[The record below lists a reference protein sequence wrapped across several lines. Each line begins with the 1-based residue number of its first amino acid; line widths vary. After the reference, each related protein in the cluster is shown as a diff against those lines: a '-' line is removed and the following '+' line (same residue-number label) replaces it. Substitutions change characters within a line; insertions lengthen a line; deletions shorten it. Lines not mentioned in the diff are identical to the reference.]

1 MNDDSSQSPS
11 TSDDAQDPT
20 AVALHPPSAEPTT
33 RVVVEDDR
41 TGMHPDTVRRAVLDH
56 LLYTSMKAPSTAT
69 MLDVY
74 KAISHAVRDR
84 LVQRWIRTQKQYQD
98 HDVKRVY
105 YLSAEF
111 LMGRFLGHNLI
122 SLGLYEMARR
132 LLDSYRVDLHT
143 VLEQEHDP
151 GLGNGGLGRL
161 AACFLDSMATMGL
174 PGYGYG
180 IRYEYGIFMQEIH
193 EGYQVERGDAWL
205 VQGTP
210 WEIPRHEYTVTV
222 PMYGRV
228 EERLDEDGV
237 LRVKWVDTE
246 KVLGVPYDTPV
257 AGYGNHTVNTLR
269 LWAARATKEFNFD
282 VFNDG
287 DYRRAVEEKSISET
301 ISKVLY
307 PNDDSPEGRELRLK
321 QQYFF
326 VCCSIQDIIRRY
338 RKTQTTFDA
347 FPDKAAIQLNDTH
360 PAITVAE
367 LMRVLI
373 DKEHLGWDRAW
384 AITERT
390 IAFTNHTLLPEAL
403 ETWPVSMF
411 ERLLPRHLGIIYEI
425 NRRFLRQVQIHS
437 PGDDARLERMSIVA
451 GDEGHKKLRMAHLA
465 VVGSHSVN
473 GVAQLHTDLV
483 RKQLLP
489 DFAQMWPEKF
499 NNKTNGVTPRRWIMQ
514 ANPRLTDVISRR
526 LGTGWITDLDR
537 LEGLAPL
544 RDDPDFLHVLQTIKR
559 KNKLDLARLIH
570 DRAGVVVDPDSLF
583 DVHVKR
589 LHEYKRQLLNCVH
602 IVALYQALKAD
613 PNLPRVPRTFIF
625 GGKAAPGYA
634 MAKLHIKLI
643 SDVAA
648 TINADPAMRG
658 RLKVVFLPNYGVSM
672 AETIIPG
679 TDISEQISM
688 AGKEASGTGNM
699 KFAMNGAL
707 TVGTL
712 DGANIEIRDAVGPE
726 SFFLFGLD
734 AAAVAEVKRQGY
746 HPAHYIEKSERLH
759 AALHLV
765 RTGFFSP
772 DEKSRFET
780 VVNGLWTTDPY
791 LVCADFDSYWECHER
806 VDAAYRD
813 PDGWTRMVV
822 SNLANMGRFSSDRT
836 IRQYAEEIWNV
847 KALRIAMSGS
857 DPFDFG

>member
-1 MNDDSSQSPS
+1 MNDTESI
-11 TSDDAQDPT
+11 T
-20 AVALHPPSAEPTT
+20 APKI
-33 RVVVEDDR
+33 VVEDDR
-41 TGMHPDTVRRAVLDH
+41 TGMDPTTVRRAVLDH
-56 LLYTSMKAPSTAT
+56 LLYSCMKAPDSAT

-74 KAISHAVRDR
+74 KATSHAVRDR
-84 LVQRWIRTQKQYQD
+84 LVQRWIRTQRQYVD
-98 HDVKRVY
+98 HDAKRVY

-122 SLGLYEMARR
+122 SLGLFDMAQK
-132 LLDSYRVDLHT
+132 LLQSYGVDLHD

-180 IRYEYGIFMQEIH
+180 IRYEYGIFMQELKD
-193 EGYQVERGDAWL
+193 GLQVERGDAWL

-237 LRVKWVDTE
+237 LRVRWIDTE

-269 LWAARATKEFNFD
+269 LWSARATKEFNFS

-287 DYRRAVEEKSISET
+287 DYRRAVEEKSTSET

-307 PNDDSPEGRELRLK
+307 PNDRSPEGRELRLK

-326 VCCSIQDIIRRY
+326 VCCSVADIIRRY
-338 RKTQTTFDA
+338 RKHHDTFDA

-360 PAITVAE
+360 PAIAVAE
-367 LMRVLI
+367 LMRVLV
-373 DKEHLGWDRAW
+373 DQEHLGWDKAW
-384 AITERT
+384 AITEKT
-390 IAFTNHTLLPEAL
+390 IAYTNHTLLPEAL
-403 ETWPVSMF
+403 ETWPVALF
-411 ERLLPRHLGIIYEI
+411 QRLLPRHLGIIEEI

-437 PGDDARLERMSIVA
+437 PGDDTRMRRMSIIA
-451 GDEGHKKLRMAHLA
+451 EDGPEKKLRMAHLA

-473 GVAQLHTDLV
+473 GVAALHSELIRQD
-483 RKQLLP
+483 LLP
-489 DFAQMWPEKF
+489 DFAQMWPHKF
-499 NNKTNGVTPRRWIMQ
+499 NNKTNGVTPRRWLLQ
-514 ANPRLTDVISRR
+514 SNPRLAEVLTRR
-526 LGTGWITDLDR
+526 LGPGWPTDLDQLER
-537 LEGLAPL
+537 LMEL
-544 RDDPDFLHVLQTIKR
+544 REDPDFLGVLQTIKR
-559 KNKLDLARLIH
+559 DNKRDLARLVH
-570 DRAGVVVDPDSLF
+570 ELSGVEVEVDSIF

-602 IVALYQALKAD
+602 IVALYQALKRD
-613 PNLPRVPRTFIF
+613 PSLHRVPRTFIF

-634 MAKLHIKLI
+634 VAKLHIKLI
-643 SDVAA
+643 NDVAA
-648 TINADPAMRG
+648 TVNADPAMKG
-658 RLKVVFLPNYGVSM
+658 RLRVVFLPNYGVSM
-672 AETIIPG
+672 AQTIIPG
-679 TDISEQISM
+679 TDVSEQISM

-712 DGANIEIRDAVGPE
+712 DGANIEIREAVGE
-726 SFFLFGLD
+726 DNFFLFGLD
-734 AAAVAEVKRQGY
+734 AAQVAEVLQQGY
-746 HPAHYIEKSERLH
+746 DPGHYIERSERLRS
-759 AALHLV
+759 ALELIDS
-765 RTGFFSP
+765 GFFDP
-772 DEKSRFET
+772 DDPTRFAPL
-780 VVNGLWTTDPY
+780 VQSLRHHDPY

-806 VDAAYRD
+806 VDTAYLD
-813 PDGWTRMVV
+813 QAYWSRMVV

-836 IRQYAEEIWNV
+836 IAEYAEEIWGATPVAVSMDGKNP
-847 KALRIAMSGS
+847 IEIS
-857 DPFDFG
+857 

>member
-1 MNDDSSQSPS
+1 MNDVDPI
-11 TSDDAQDPT
+11 TSAIT
-20 AVALHPPSAEPTT
+20 K
-33 RVVVEDDR
+33 VVIEDDR

-56 LLYTSMKAPSTAT
+56 LFYTCMKAPTSAT

-74 KAISHAVRDR
+74 KATSHAIRDR
-84 LVQRWIRTQKQYQD
+84 LVQRWIRTQRQYTQ

-122 SLGLYEMARR
+122 SLGLYDMARR
-132 LLDSYRVDLHT
+132 LLHSYGVNLGE

-180 IRYEYGIFMQEIH
+180 IRYEYGIFMQELTD
-193 EGYQVERGDAWL
+193 GYQVERGDAWL

-257 AGYGNHTVNTLR
+257 AGYDNNTVNTLR
-269 LWAARATKEFNFD
+269 LWAARATKEFNFS

-307 PNDDSPEGRELRLK
+307 PNDDSLEGRELRLK

-338 RKTQTTFDA
+338 RKRNTTFDA
-347 FPDKAAIQLNDTH
+347 FHEKAAIQLNDTH

-373 DKEHLGWDRAW
+373 DKEHLGWDKAW
-384 AITERT
+384 AITEKT
-390 IAFTNHTLLPEAL
+390 IAYTNHTLLPEAL

-437 PGDDARLERMSIVA
+437 PADDARLDRMSIVT
-451 GDEGHKKLRMAHLA
+451 GEEGHKKLRMAHLA

-473 GVAQLHTDLV
+473 GVAQLHTELV

-489 DFAQMWPEKF
+489 DFAELWPDKF
-499 NNKTNGVTPRRWIMQ
+499 NNKTNGVTPRRWMML
-514 ANPRLTDVISRR
+514 ANPRLTEVITRR
-526 LGTGWITDLDR
+526 LGPGWITDLDR
-537 LEGLAPL
+537 LERLAPL
-544 RDDPDFLHVLQTIKR
+544 RDDPDFLQILQTIKR
-559 KNKLDLARLIH
+559 QNKLDLARLVH
-570 DRAGVVVDPDSLF
+570 ERAGVEVDPESLF

-589 LHEYKRQLLNCVH
+589 LHEYKRQLLNCLH
-602 IVALYQALKAD
+602 IIALYQALKAD
-613 PNLPRVPRTFIF
+613 PSLPRVNRTFIF

-643 SDVAA
+643 NDVAS
-648 TINADPAMRG
+648 TINDDPAMRG

-679 TDISEQISM
+679 TDVSEQISL

-712 DGANIEIRDAVGPE
+712 DGANIEIREAVGADN
-726 SFFLFGLD
+726 FFLFGLD
-734 AAAVAEVKRQGY
+734 APQVAEVKRQGY
-746 HPAHYIEKSERLH
+746 LPARYIERSERLRG
-759 AALHLV
+759 ALELIGS
-765 RTGFFSP
+765 GFFSP
-772 DEKSRFET
+772 DDKARFET
-780 VVNGLWTTDPY
+780 VVHGLWTADPY
-791 LVCADFDSYWECHER
+791 LVCADFESYWECHER
-806 VDAAYRD
+806 VDAVYRD
-813 PDGWTRMVV
+813 QDAWTKMVV
-822 SNLANMGRFSSDRT
+822 SNLANMGQFSSDRS
-836 IRQYAEEIWNV
+836 IRQYAEEIWGV
-847 KALRIAMSGS
+847 KPMKISMK
-857 DPFDFG
+857 DPADPPELG

>member
-1 MNDDSSQSPS
+1 MNDDVDPI
-11 TSDDAQDPT
+11 TSAIT
-20 AVALHPPSAEPTT
+20 K
-33 RVVVEDDR
+33 VVIEDDR

-56 LLYTSMKAPSTAT
+56 LLYTAMKAPGSAT

-74 KAISHAVRDR
+74 KATSHAIRDR
-84 LVQRWIRTQKQYQD
+84 LVQRWIRTQRQYTE

-122 SLGLYEMARR
+122 SLGLYDMARR
-132 LLDSYRVDLHT
+132 LLHSYGVDLNAL
-143 VLEQEHDP
+143 LEQEHDP

-180 IRYEYGIFMQEIH
+180 IRYEYGIFMQELSD
-193 EGYQVERGDAWL
+193 GYQVERGDAWL

-228 EERLDEDGV
+228 EQRMDEDGV

-257 AGYGNHTVNTLR
+257 AGYDNHTVNTLR
-269 LWAARATKEFNFD
+269 LWAARATKEFNFS

-307 PNDDSPEGRELRLK
+307 PNDDSLEGRELRLK

-338 RKTQTTFDA
+338 RKSNTTFDA

-367 LMRVLI
+367 LMRVLM
-373 DKEHLGWDRAW
+373 DKEHLGWDKAW
-384 AITERT
+384 SITEKT
-390 IAFTNHTLLPEAL
+390 IAYTNHTLLPEAL
-403 ETWPVSMF
+403 ETWPVAMF

-451 GDEGHKKLRMAHLA
+451 GEEGHKKLRMAHLA

-473 GVAQLHTDLV
+473 GVAQLHTELV

-489 DFAQMWPEKF
+489 DFAELWPDKF
-499 NNKTNGVTPRRWIMQ
+499 NNKTNGVTPRRWIML
-514 ANPRLTDVISRR
+514 ANPRLTELITRR
-526 LGTGWITDLDR
+526 LGPGWITDLDR
-537 LEGLAPL
+537 LEALAPL

-559 KNKLDLARLIH
+559 QNKLELARLVR
-570 DRAGVVVDPDSLF
+570 DRAGVEVDPDSLF

-613 PNLPRVPRTFIF
+613 PSLPRVHRTFIF

-643 SDVAA
+643 NDVAA

-679 TDISEQISM
+679 TDVSEQISL

-712 DGANIEIRDAVGPE
+712 DGANIEIREAVGADN
-726 SFFLFGLD
+726 FFLFGLD
-734 AAAVAEVKRQGY
+734 APQVAECKRQGY
-746 HPAHYIEKSERLH
+746 HPAHYIEKSDRLRN
-759 AALHLV
+759 ALELV
-765 RTGFFSP
+765 STGFFSP
-772 DEKSRFET
+772 DDKGRFEAL
-780 VVNGLWTTDPY
+780 VKGLWTSDPY
-791 LVCADFDSYWECHER
+791 LVCADFESYWECHER
-806 VDAAYRD
+806 VDMAYRD
-813 PDGWTRMVV
+813 RDGWTQMVV
-822 SNLANMGRFSSDRT
+822 SNLAHMGRFSSDRS
-836 IRQYAEEIWNV
+836 IRQYAEEIWGV
-847 KALRIAMSGS
+847 KPVKISMSGS
-857 DPFDFG
+857 DPFDGR

>member
-1 MNDDSSQSPS
+1 MNDTNDSKSPK
-11 TSDDAQDPT
+11 
-20 AVALHPPSAEPTT
+20 VL
-33 RVVVEDDR
+33 VEDDR

-56 LLYTSMKAPSTAT
+56 MIYTCMKAPDFATRLDLYEATA
-69 MLDVY
+69 
-74 KAISHAVRDR
+74 HAVRDR
-84 LVQRWIRTQKQYQD
+84 LVQRWIRTQRQYNERD
-98 HDVKRVY
+98 AKRVY

-111 LMGRFLGHNLI
+111 LMGRFLGHNLM
-122 SLGLYEMARR
+122 SLGLFDMVAK
-132 LLDSYRVDLHT
+132 LLKDRGSDLHE

-180 IRYEYGIFMQEIH
+180 IRYEYGIFMQEFND
-193 EGYQVERGDAWL
+193 GYQVERGDAWL
-205 VQGTP
+205 ARGTP

-228 EERLDEDGV
+228 EERLDEDGT

-257 AGYGNHTVNTLR
+257 AGYGNYTVNILR
-269 LWAARATKEFNFD
+269 LWAARATKEFNFS

-287 DYRRAVEEKSISET
+287 DYRRAVEEKSTSET

-307 PNDDSPEGRELRLK
+307 PNDQSLEGRELRLK

-326 VCCSIQDIIRRY
+326 VCCSISDIMRRY
-338 RKTQTTFDA
+338 QRSHDSFDQ

-360 PAITVAE
+360 PAIAVAE

-373 DKEHLGWDRAW
+373 DQIGLPWDRAW
-384 AITERT
+384 AITEKT
-390 IAFTNHTLLPEAL
+390 IAYTNHTLLPEAL

-425 NRRFLRQVQIHS
+425 NRRFLRQVQIHA
-437 PGDDARLERMSIVA
+437 PGDDARLRRMSIVS
-451 GDEGHKKLRMAHLA
+451 GEGASKKLHMAHLA

-473 GVAQLHTDLV
+473 GVAKLHSDLV
-483 RKQLLP
+483 RSHLLP
-489 DFAQMWPEKF
+489 DFATMWPEKF
-499 NNKTNGVTPRRWIMQ
+499 NNKTNGVTPRRWVMQ
-514 ANPRLTDVISRR
+514 ANPRLGEVFTE
-526 LGTGWITDLDR
+526 LAGPGWPTALDDLTV
-537 LEGLAPL
+537 LEQR
-544 RDDPDFLHVLQTIKR
+544 RDDPKLLATLRDIKR
-559 KNKLDLARLIH
+559 RNKQDLAELIAE
-570 DRAGVVVDPDSLF
+570 RTGVEVDVDSVF

-602 IVALYQALKAD
+602 IVALYQRLKDD
-613 PNLPRVPRTFIF
+613 PNADRVPRTFIF

-643 SDVAA
+643 NDVAA
-648 TINADPAMRG
+648 TINADPSMRG
-658 RLKVVFLPNYGVSM
+658 RLRVAFLPNYGVSM

-679 TDISEQISM
+679 TDVSEQISM

-712 DGANIEIRDAVGPE
+712 DGANIEIRDAVGE
-726 SFFLFGLD
+726 DNFFLFGLN
-734 AAAVAEVKRQGY
+734 AAQVREVKQQGY
-746 HPAHYIEKSERLH
+746 APGEYIERSDRLRG
-759 AALHLV
+759 AIDLIDS
-765 RTGFFSP
+765 GFFSP
-772 DEKSRFET
+772 DERDRFAS
-780 VVNGLWTTDPY
+780 VVGNLRHDDPY
-791 LVCADFDSYWECHER
+791 LVCADFESYWECQER
-806 VDAAYRD
+806 VDATYRQ
-813 PDGWTRMVV
+813 PDQWTKMVV

-836 IRQYAEEIWNV
+836 IAEYAREIWKV
-847 KALRIAMSGS
+847 EPVEIHADGRKPLEEFSTR
-857 DPFDFG
+857 

>member
-1 MNDDSSQSPS
+1 MKDS
-11 TSDDAQDPT
+11 DPT
-20 AVALHPPSAEPTT
+20 KSPNAPAEQASAAQASASTDT
-33 RVVVEDDR
+33 RIVVEDDR
-41 TGMHPDTVRRAVLDH
+41 TGMHPASVRRAVLDH
-56 LLYTSMKAPSTAT
+56 LLYTAMKAPSSATA
-69 MLDVY
+69 LDIY
-74 KAISHAVRDR
+74 KATAHAVRDR
-84 LVQRWIRTQKQYQD
+84 LVQRWIRTQRQYTE

-122 SLGLYEMARR
+122 SLGLYDMARS
-132 LLDSYRVDLHT
+132 LLKSYGVDLHD

-180 IRYEYGIFMQEIH
+180 IRYEYGIFMQELH
-193 EGYQVERGDAWL
+193 DGYQVERGDAWL

-222 PMYGRV
+222 PLYGRV
-228 EERLDEDGV
+228 EERVDEDGG

-257 AGYGNHTVNTLR
+257 AGYGNNTVNTLR
-269 LWAARATKEFNFD
+269 LWAARATKEFNFS

-307 PNDDSPEGRELRLK
+307 PNDDSAEGRELRLK

-338 RKTQTTFDA
+338 HKSRGNNSFEG
-347 FPDKAAIQLNDTH
+347 FPEKVAIQLNDTH

-373 DKEHLGWDRAW
+373 DREQLSWERAW
-384 AITERT
+384 AITEKT

-403 ETWPVSMF
+403 ETWPVAMF

-437 PGDDARLERMSIVA
+437 PLDEARLERMSIVA
-451 GDEGHKKLRMAHLA
+451 GEEGSKKLRMAHLA

-473 GVAQLHTDLV
+473 GVAKLHTDLV
-483 RKQLLP
+483 RSQLLP
-489 DFAQMWPEKF
+489 DFAELWPNKF

-514 ANPRLTDVISRR
+514 ANPRLTEVITRR
-526 LGTGWITDLDR
+526 LGPGWINDLDR
-537 LEGLAPL
+537 LEGIEPL
-544 RDDPDFLHVLQTIKR
+544 RDDPDFLHILQTIKR
-559 KNKLDLARLIH
+559 QNKLDFARLIH
-570 DRAGVVVDPDSLF
+570 DRTGVEVDPDSLF

-589 LHEYKRQLLNCVH
+589 LHEYKRQLLNCLH
-602 IVALYQALKAD
+602 IIALYQALKAD
-613 PNLPRVPRTFIF
+613 PSIERVNRTFIF

-643 SDVAA
+643 NDVAA

-658 RLKVVFLPNYGVSM
+658 RLKLVFLPNYGVSM

-679 TDISEQISM
+679 TDVSEQISM

-712 DGANIEIRDAVGPE
+712 DGANIEIRDAVGADN
-726 SFFLFGLD
+726 FFLFGLD
-734 AAAVAEVKRQGY
+734 APGVAELKRQGY
-746 HPAHYIEKSERLH
+746 QPAHYIERSDRLRG
-759 AALHLV
+759 ALDLI
-765 RTGFFSP
+765 TSGFFSP
-772 DEKSRFET
+772 DEHGRFET
-780 VVNGLWTTDPY
+780 VVRGLWTTDPY
-791 LVCADFDSYWECHER
+791 LVCADFESYWECHER

-813 PDGWTRMVV
+813 LDGWTRMVV
-822 SNLANMGRFSSDRT
+822 SNLANMGQFSSDRS
-836 IRQYAEEIWNV
+836 IRQYAEEIWGV
-847 KALRIAMSGS
+847 KPLEISMEGGNIIEEA
-857 DPFDFG
+857 

>member
-1 MNDDSSQSPS
+1 MNDADSNPS
-11 TSDDAQDPT
+11 TEQSSTQASEGHART
-20 AVALHPPSAEPTT
+20 KI
-33 RVVVEDDR
+33 VVEDDR

-56 LLYTSMKAPSTAT
+56 LLYTCMKAPGSAT

-74 KAISHAVRDR
+74 QAVAHAVRDR
-84 LVQRWIRTQKQYQD
+84 LVQRWIRTQRQYTD
-98 HDVKRVY
+98 NDVKRVY

-111 LMGRFLGHNLI
+111 LMGRFLGHNLL
-122 SLGLYEMARR
+122 SLDLFDMAQR
-132 LLDSYRVDLHT
+132 LLQSYGVDLNA

-180 IRYEYGIFMQEIH
+180 IRYEYGIFMQEVSD
-193 EGYQVERGDAWL
+193 GYQVERGDAWL
-205 VQGTP
+205 SQGTP
-210 WEIPRHEYTVTV
+210 WEMPRHEYTVTV

-228 EERLDEDGV
+228 EERMDEDGV

-246 KVLGVPYDTPV
+246 RVLGVPYDTPV
-257 AGYGNHTVNTLR
+257 AGYGNNTVNTLR
-269 LWAARATKEFNFD
+269 LWAARATKEFNFS

-287 DYRRAVEEKSISET
+287 DYRRAVEDKSISET

-307 PNDDSPEGRELRLK
+307 PNDDSLEGRELRLK

-326 VCCSIQDIIRRY
+326 VCCSIQDIMRRY
-338 RKTQTTFDA
+338 RKAHDTFDA
-347 FPDKAAIQLNDTH
+347 FPDKVAIQLNDTH

-367 LMRVLI
+367 LMRVLL
-373 DKEHLGWDRAW
+373 DVEGLSWDRAW
-384 AITERT
+384 AITHKT
-390 IAFTNHTLLPEAL
+390 VAYTNHTLLPEAL

-437 PGDDARLERMSIVA
+437 PGDDGRLERMSIVA
-451 GDEGHKKLRMAHLA
+451 GGDDHKKLRMAHLA

-473 GVAQLHTDLV
+473 GVAQLHSELV

-489 DFAQMWPEKF
+489 DFAEMWPEKF

-514 ANPRLTDVISRR
+514 ANPRLTEVITRR
-526 LGTGWITDLDR
+526 LGPGWITDLDQ
-537 LEGLAPL
+537 LEALASL
-544 RDDPDFLHVLQTIKR
+544 RDDPDFLHVVQKIKR
-559 KNKLDLARLIH
+559 QNKQDLSRLVLDRT
-570 DRAGVVVDPDSLF
+570 GVEVDADSLF

-589 LHEYKRQLLNCVH
+589 LHEYKRQLLNCLH
-602 IVALYQALKAD
+602 IVALYQSLKAD
-613 PNLPRVPRTFIF
+613 PSQSRVPRTFIF

-643 SDVAA
+643 NDVAD

-658 RLKVVFLPNYGVSM
+658 RLRVVFLPNYGVSM
-672 AETIIPG
+672 AQTIIPG
-679 TDISEQISM
+679 TDVSEQISM

-712 DGANIEIRDAVGPE
+712 DGANIEIRDAVGE
-726 SFFLFGLD
+726 DNFFLFGLD
-734 AAAVAEVKRQGY
+734 APQVAEVKRQGY
-746 HPAHYIEKSERLH
+746 YPAHYIERSDRLRG
-759 AALHLV
+759 ALEMV
-765 RTGFFSP
+765 SSGFFSP
-772 DEKSRFET
+772 DDKARFET
-780 VVNGLWTTDPY
+780 VIHSLWNDDPY
-791 LVCADFDSYWECHER
+791 LVCADFESYWECHER
-806 VDAAYRD
+806 VDAAYQD
-813 PDGWTRMVV
+813 EDAWTQKVV
-822 SNLANMGRFSSDRT
+822 SNLAHMGRFSSDRT
-836 IRQYAEEIWNV
+836 IGEYAREIWGIEP
-847 KALRIAMSGS
+847 LRISMEGRNPIEI
-857 DPFDFG
+857 D

>member
-1 MNDDSSQSPS
+1 MNDV
-11 TSDDAQDPT
+11 DPT
-20 AVALHPPSAEPTT
+20 ARPEHAPP

-56 LLYTSMKAPSTAT
+56 LMYTCMKAPNSAT

-74 KAISHAVRDR
+74 KAMSHAVRDR
-84 LVQRWIRTQKQYQD
+84 LVQRWIRTQRQYTE

-122 SLGLYEMARR
+122 SLGLFDMAKR
-132 LLDSYRVDLHT
+132 LLQSYGVDLHE

-180 IRYEYGIFMQEIH
+180 IRYEYGIFMQEVSD
-193 EGYQVERGDAWL
+193 GYQVERGDAWL

-228 EERLDEDGV
+228 EERMDEDGI

-269 LWAARATKEFNFD
+269 LWAARATKEFNFS

-307 PNDDSPEGRELRLK
+307 PNDDSLEGRELRLK

-326 VCCSIQDIIRRY
+326 VCCSIQDIMRRY
-338 RKTQTTFDA
+338 CKANSSFDA
-347 FPDKAAIQLNDTH
+347 FPEKVAIQLNDTH

-373 DKEHLGWDRAW
+373 DKQHLGWDKAW
-384 AITERT
+384 AITEKT
-390 IAFTNHTLLPEAL
+390 VAYTNHTLLPEAL

-437 PGDDARLERMSIVA
+437 PGDDARLDRMSIVA
-451 GDEGHKKLRMAHLA
+451 GEEGHKKLRMAHLA

-473 GVAQLHTDLV
+473 GVAQLHSELV
-483 RKQLLP
+483 RTQLLP
-489 DFAQMWPEKF
+489 DFAEMWPDKF

-514 ANPRLTDVISRR
+514 ANPRLTELVSRR
-526 LGTGWITDLDR
+526 LGSGWITDLDQ
-537 LEGLAPL
+537 LEALAPL
-544 RDDPDFLHVLQTIKR
+544 RDDPDFLHVLQKIKR
-559 KNKLDLARLIH
+559 QNKLDLARLVH
-570 DRAGVVVDPDSLF
+570 ERAGVEVDPDSLF

-589 LHEYKRQLLNCVH
+589 LHEYKRQLLNCLH
-602 IVALYQALKAD
+602 IIALYQELKAD
-613 PNLPRVPRTFIF
+613 PSLQRVPRTFIF

-643 SDVAA
+643 NDVAA

-658 RLKVVFLPNYGVSM
+658 RLKLVFLPNYGVSM
-672 AETIIPG
+672 AQTIIPG
-679 TDISEQISM
+679 TDVSEQISM

-712 DGANIEIRDAVGPE
+712 DGANIEIRDAVGE
-726 SFFLFGLD
+726 DNFFLFGLD
-734 AAAVAEVKRQGY
+734 APQVAELERQGY
-746 HPAHYIEKSERLH
+746 HPAHFIESSDRLRG
-759 AALHLV
+759 ALELV
-765 RTGFFSP
+765 SSGFFSP
-772 DEKSRFET
+772 DDKSRFET
-780 VVNGLWTTDPY
+780 VVHGLWTDDPY
-791 LVCADFDSYWECHER
+791 LVCADFESYWECHER

-813 PDGWTRMVV
+813 PDGWTRRVV

-836 IRQYAEEIWNV
+836 IGQYAEEIWGV
-847 KALRIAMSGS
+847 KPLKVEMNDESSLDG
-857 DPFDFG
+857 

>member
-1 MNDDSSQSPS
+1 MND
-11 TSDDAQDPT
+11 TDATTRPVTQAAPPDPNA
-20 AVALHPPSAEPTT
+20 AVFHAQ

-56 LLYTSMKAPSTAT
+56 LLYTTMKAPSSAT

-74 KAISHAVRDR
+74 KATSHAIRDR
-84 LVQRWIRTQKQYQD
+84 LVQRWIRTQRQYTE

-111 LMGRFLGHNLI
+111 LMGRFLGHNII
-122 SLGLYEMARR
+122 SLGLYDMARQ
-132 LLDSYRVDLHT
+132 LLDGYGVDLHA

-180 IRYEYGIFMQEIH
+180 IRYEYGIFMQELH
-193 EGYQVERGDAWL
+193 DGYQVERGDAWL

-228 EERLDEDGV
+228 EERMDEDGV

-269 LWAARATKEFNFD
+269 LWAARATKEFNFS

-287 DYRRAVEEKSISET
+287 DYRRAVEEKSVSET

-326 VCCSIQDIIRRY
+326 VCCSIHDIIRRY
-338 RKTQTTFDA
+338 KKNHTTFDA

-360 PAITVAE
+360 PAIAVAE
-367 LMRVLI
+367 LMRVLL

-384 AITERT
+384 GITQKT

-403 ETWPVSMF
+403 ETWPVAMF
-411 ERLLPRHLGIIYEI
+411 ERLLPRHLGIIYEV

-437 PGDDARLERMSIVA
+437 PGDDGRLERMSIVA
-451 GDEGHKKLRMAHLA
+451 GEEGDKTLRMAHLA

-473 GVAQLHTDLV
+473 GVAQLHTELV

-489 DFAQMWPEKF
+489 DFAELWPDKF

-514 ANPRLTDVISRR
+514 ANPRLTEVITQR
-526 LGTGWITDLDR
+526 LGPGWITDLDQ
-537 LEGLAPL
+537 LEALEEL
-544 RDDPDFLHVLQTIKR
+544 RDDLDFLHVLQRIKR
-559 KNKLDLARLIH
+559 QNKLALAKLVR
-570 DRAGVVVDPDSLF
+570 DRAGVEVDPDSLF

-602 IVALYQALKAD
+602 IVALYQALKAE
-613 PNLPRVPRTFIF
+613 PHLPRVPRTFIF

-643 SDVAA
+643 NDVAA

-658 RLKVVFLPNYGVSM
+658 RLKVAFLPNYGVSM

-679 TDISEQISM
+679 TDVSEQISM

-712 DGANIEIRDAVGPE
+712 DGANIEIREAVGPDN
-726 SFFLFGLD
+726 FFLFGLD
-734 AAAVAEVKRQGY
+734 APQVAELKRQGY
-746 HPAHYIEKSERLH
+746 HPAHYIEKSERLQG
-759 AALHLV
+759 ALDLI
-765 RTGFFSP
+765 RSGFFSP
-772 DEKSRFET
+772 DDKSRFEA
-780 VVNGLWTTDPY
+780 VVKGLWTTDPY
-791 LVCADFDSYWECHER
+791 LVCADFDSYWECHEH
-806 VDAAYRD
+806 VDTAYRD
-813 PDGWTRMVV
+813 QDGWTRMVV

-836 IRQYAEEIWNV
+836 IREYAREIWG
-847 KALRIAMSGS
+847 LEPLTITMDGP
-857 DPFDFG
+857 DPFELR

>member
-1 MNDDSSQSPS
+1 MND
-11 TSDDAQDPT
+11 T
-20 AVALHPPSAEPTT
+20 HEPQTK
-33 RVVVEDDR
+33 VVVEDDR

-56 LLYTSMKAPSTAT
+56 LLYTCMKAPESAT

-74 KAISHAVRDR
+74 GALSHAVRDR
-84 LVQRWIRTQKQYQD
+84 LVHRWIRTQRHYVE
-98 HDVKRVY
+98 HNVKRVY

-111 LMGRFLGHNLI
+111 LMGRFLTHNLI
-122 SLGLYEMARR
+122 SLGLYDMARQ
-132 LLDSYRVDLHT
+132 LLRSYDVELSDL
-143 VLEQEHDP
+143 LEQEHDP

-161 AACFLDSMATMGL
+161 AACFLDSMATLGL

-180 IRYEYGIFMQEIH
+180 IRYEFGIFMQEFKD
-193 EGYQVERGDAWL
+193 GWQVERGDAWL
-205 VQGTP
+205 LRGTP
-210 WEIPRHEYTVTV
+210 WEIARHEYTVSV

-228 EERLDEDGV
+228 EERVDEDGT
-237 LRVKWVDTE
+237 LKVKWVDTE
-246 KVLGVPYDTPV
+246 RVLGVPYDTPV
-257 AGYGNHTVNTLR
+257 AGYGNNTVNTLR
-269 LWAARATKEFNFD
+269 LWAARASKEFNFE

-307 PNDDSPEGRELRLK
+307 PNDRSAEGRELRLK

-338 RKTQTTFDA
+338 RKTEGNLDNFA
-347 FPDKAAIQLNDTH
+347 DKVAIQLNDTH

-373 DKEHLGWDRAW
+373 DQEGLPWDRAW
-384 AITERT
+384 AITEKT
-390 IAFTNHTLLPEAL
+390 IAYTNHTLLPEAL

-425 NRRFLRQVQIHS
+425 NRRFLRQVQIHA
-437 PGDDARLERMSIVA
+437 PGDEPRLQRMSIVGGE
-451 GDEGHKKLRMAHLA
+451 GDDKKLRMAHLA

-473 GVAQLHTDLV
+473 GVAQLHSDLI
-483 RKQLLP
+483 RSQLLP
-489 DFAQMWPEKF
+489 DFAQMWPDKF
-499 NNKTNGVTPRRWIMQ
+499 NNKTNGVTPRRWILES
-514 ANPRLTDVISRR
+514 NPRLSEVITRR
-526 LGTGWITDLDR
+526 LGPGWVNDLGK
-537 LEGLAPL
+537 LEGLTAL
-544 RDDPDFLHVLQTIKR
+544 RDDIDFLRILQTIKR
-559 KNKLDLARLIH
+559 QNKLELAALIKQ
-570 DRAGVVVDPDSLF
+570 RADIEVEVDSLF

-613 PNLPRVPRTFIF
+613 PGLDRVPRTFIF

-643 SDVAA
+643 NDVAA
-648 TINADPAMRG
+648 TVNADPAMRG
-658 RLKVVFLPNYGVSM
+658 RLRVVFMPNYGVSM

-679 TDISEQISM
+679 TDVSEQISM

-712 DGANIEIRDAVGPE
+712 DGANVEIREAVGE
-726 SFFLFGLD
+726 ENFFLFGLD
-734 AAAVAEVKRQGY
+734 APQVVELKRSGY
-746 HPAHYIEKSERLH
+746 QPGHYIERSDRLRG
-759 AALHLV
+759 ALELIASD
-765 RTGFFSP
+765 FFSP
-772 DEKSRFET
+772 EHP
-780 VVNGLWTTDPY
+780 GLFKPVLDHLWHEDTY
-791 LVCADFDSYWECHER
+791 LVCADFDDYWACQER

-813 PDGWTRMVV
+813 PDGWTRMVLE
-822 SNLANMGRFSSDRT
+822 NLAHMGQFSSDRT
-836 IRQYAEEIWNV
+836 IRQYAEDIWGV
-847 KALRIAMSGS
+847 EGLSVP
-857 DPFDFG
+857 DPEPYVQA